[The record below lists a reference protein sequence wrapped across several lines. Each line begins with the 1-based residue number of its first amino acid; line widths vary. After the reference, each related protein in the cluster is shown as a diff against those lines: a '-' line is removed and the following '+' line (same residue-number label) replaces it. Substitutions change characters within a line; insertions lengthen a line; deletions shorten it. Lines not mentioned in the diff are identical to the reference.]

1 MAKRTR
7 RTKAEM
13 ELARSKV
20 LGETTQGNGF
30 RDIFDVLEESPKP
43 KKKQVRR
50 TKAQIAKD
58 NAKLAKEEEE
68 KYSVPKNNTVFLDR
82 PAKSK
87 IPPVLKPDVKTKP
100 KEKFDA
106 ELIGEKL
113 GIGTGL
119 VLGKVPMK
127 DGNFHIAS
135 WNNLDKDWNIMYN
148 GKYNTME
155 RQNHVWNSFVRVKKV
170 NETQSEELDNG
181 RNGKSTQRKRS
192 SKVDAD

>member
-170 NETQSEELDNG
+170 NETQSKELDNG
-181 RNGKSTQRKRS
+181 RNGKSTRRKRS

>member
-1 MAKRTR
+1 MTKRKR

-13 ELARSKV
+13 ELARSKES
-20 LGETTQGNGF
+20 GETSQGKGF
-30 RDIFDVLEESPKP
+30 RDIFDVLEEAPKP
-43 KKKQVRR
+43 KKRKRR
-50 TKAQIAKD
+50 TKEQIAKD
-58 NAKLAKEEEE
+58 NAKLAKVEEE
-68 KYSVPKNNTVFLDR
+68 KYSVPKNNTVYLDR

-87 IPPVLKPDVKTKP
+87 TPLVLKPDVKPKP

-148 GKYNTME
+148 GKYNTLE
-155 RQNHVWNSFVRVKKV
+155 RQNHVWNSFARVKEV
-170 NETQSEELDNG
+170 NETQSKELDNG
-181 RNGKSTQRKRS
+181 RNGQSTRRKRS
-192 SKVDAD
+192 SKVAAD

>member
-1 MAKRTR
+1 MTKRKR

-13 ELARSKV
+13 ELARAKES
-20 LGETTQGNGF
+20 GETSQGKGF
-30 RDIFDVLEESPKP
+30 RDIFDVLEQSPKP
-43 KKKQVRR
+43 KKRKRR
-50 TKAQIAKD
+50 TKEQIAKD
-58 NAKLAKEEEE
+58 NAKLAKDEEE
-68 KYSVPKNNTVFLDR
+68 KYSVPKNNTVYLDR

-87 IPPVLKPDVKTKP
+87 TPLVLKPDVKPKP

-113 GIGTGL
+113 GVGTGL

-148 GKYNTME
+148 GKYNTLE
-155 RQNHVWNSFVRVKKV
+155 RQNHVWNSFARVKEV
-170 NETQSEELDNG
+170 NETQSKELDNG
-181 RNGKSTQRKRS
+181 RNGQSTRRKRS
-192 SKVDAD
+192 SKVAAD

>member
-1 MAKRTR
+1 MTKRTR

-13 ELARSKV
+13 ELARA
-20 LGETTQGNGF
+20 ETQGVGF
-30 RDIFDVLEESPKP
+30 RDIFDVLEEAPKP
-43 KKKQVRR
+43 KMRKRR
-50 TKAQIAKD
+50 TKSQIAKD
-58 NAKLAKEEEE
+58 NAKLAKQEEE

-181 RNGKSTQRKRS
+181 RNGKSTRRKRS

>member
-1 MAKRTR
+1 MTKRKR

-13 ELARSKV
+13 EAARAVES
-20 LGETTQGNGF
+20 QGIGF
-30 RDIFDVLEESPKP
+30 RDIFDVLDDAPKP
-43 KKKQVRR
+43 KKRKRR

-58 NAKLAKEEEE
+58 NAKLAKAEEE
-68 KYSVPKNNTVFLDR
+68 KYSVPKNNTVYLDR

-87 IPPVLKPDVKTKP
+87 TPPALKLDVKPKP

-155 RQNHVWNSFVRVKKV
+155 RQNHVWNSFARTKV
-170 NETQSEELDNG
+170 INETHDKELDNG
-181 RNGKSTQRKRS
+181 RNGQSTRRKRS
-192 SKVDAD
+192 SKVTAD